1 MRIALAVV
9 AFMYAMTNHK
19 LFFVCYLLSELLDAL
34 DGHAARY
41 YKQSTKFGAVLDMVT
56 DRCSTSC
63 LIMILGLF
71 YPEYMAFF
79 LFAVA
84 LDITSHY
91 AHLYSALSRGAKSH
105 KDIDLKSQNWLLWVY
120 YTNRTVLGVL
130 CLFNEI
136 FFLGLYLCHFELGPL
151 VANTGLGVWQIV
163 TLVAFPLSMIKQ
175 LMNLIQLR
183 QAAMDIAE
191 LDLAERPP
199 KRLRRPGTNSK

>member
-1 MRIALAVV
+1 MIL
-9 AFMYAMTNHK
+9 N
-19 LFFVCYLLSELLDAL
+19 
-34 DGHAARY
+34 
-41 YKQSTKFGAVLDMVT
+41 KF
-56 DRCSTSC
+56 RCS
-63 LIMILGLF
+63 
-71 YPEYMAFF
+71 
-79 LFAVA
+79 
-84 LDITSHY
+84 
-91 AHLYSALSRGAKSH
+91 
-105 KDIDLKSQNWLLWVY
+105 
-120 YTNRTVLGVL
+120 VL

>member
-1 MRIALAVV
+1 MRARPEQ
-9 AFMYAMTNHK
+9 
-19 LFFVCYLLSELLDAL
+19 LS
-34 DGHAARY
+34 
-41 YKQSTKFGAVLDMVT
+41 
-56 DRCSTSC
+56 SC
-63 LIMILGLF
+63 LLVQVLIPLGL
-71 YPEYMAFF
+71 
-79 LFAVA
+79 
-84 LDITSHY
+84 H
-91 AHLYSALSRGAKSH
+91 SALSRGAKSH

-120 YTNRTVLGVL
+120 YTNRTVLGYVPSPLVHCVVCGVDDSEQRRWCSVL

>member
-1 MRIALAVV
+1 
-9 AFMYAMTNHK
+9 
-19 LFFVCYLLSELLDAL
+19 LDL
-34 DGHAARY
+34 H
-41 YKQSTKFGAVLDMVT
+41 
-56 DRCSTSC
+56 
-63 LIMILGLF
+63 
-71 YPEYMAFF
+71 
-79 LFAVA
+79 
-84 LDITSHY
+84 
-91 AHLYSALSRGAKSH
+91 SALSRGAKSH

-120 YTNRTVLGVL
+120 YTNRTVLGYVPACALCCVRRHSEQRWCSVL